1 MIRKLKSMLGI
12 AEKSGKLK
20 SGNYQVEEAVK
31 EGKAFL
37 VLVAENG
44 SKRTIKS
51 YQDMCSFYETPIYI
65 DGTIDEISQAIG
77 KTNRAAICIN
87 DRSLGEALK
96 KLIEEDMKTEDEAWQ
111 K

>member
-1 MIRKLKSMLGI
+1 MIQKLRSMLGI

-20 SGNYQVEEAVK
+20 SGNYQVEESVK

-37 VLVAENG
+37 VLVAKDS
-44 SKRTIKS
+44 SKRTLKA

-65 DGTIDEISQAIG
+65 DGSIDEISQSIG
-77 KTNRAAICIN
+77 KTNRAAVCVN
-87 DRSLGEALK
+87 DPGLGDALR
-96 KLIEEDMKTEDEAWQ
+96 KLIEEDMKTEGEAWQ